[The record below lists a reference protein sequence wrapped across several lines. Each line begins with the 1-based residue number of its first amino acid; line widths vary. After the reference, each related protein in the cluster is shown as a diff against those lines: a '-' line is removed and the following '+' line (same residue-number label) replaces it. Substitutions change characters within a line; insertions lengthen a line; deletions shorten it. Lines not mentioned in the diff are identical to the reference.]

1 MRVVAIVAL
10 NDVVPSDLA
19 IPCEVFE
26 RTRLPDGHPA
36 YQVRV
41 CSADGVVDAGLFE
54 LRTRWDLSGL
64 AGADTVIV
72 PGVRDVTV
80 PADPAVLAALRTA
93 AAAGVRIASVC
104 SGAFVLAEAGLLDG
118 TRATTHW
125 LGAAALATRYPSIE
139 VDPDVLF
146 VDNGQILT
154 SAGAAAGMD
163 LCLHMVRKDHGA
175 AVAADIARVSVMP
188 LERAGGQAQFIAH
201 SDPAPDGGS
210 LQPLLVWL
218 AENLERR
225 LSLVELARQARLST
239 RTLSRRFR
247 EQTGTTPLQWIMRE
261 RLRRAQHLLETTG
274 HSVDRIA
281 AQVGFGSPTA
291 FRDRFR
297 LLVGVSPASY
307 RRSFRSPE

>member
-41 CSADGVVDAGLFE
+41 CSAGGVVDAGLFE

-80 PADPAVLAALRTA
+80 PADPAVLAALRVA

-118 TRATTHW
+118 ARATTHW
-125 LGAAALATRYPSIE
+125 LGAAALAARYPSIE

-247 EQTGTTPLQWIMRE
+247 EQTGTTPLQWITRE